1 MCFAPCAPPAN
12 SYFKNFAAFSAIF
25 SGGLALISTESQDR
39 IVEELSDYKL
49 ISSYLAGDES
59 AFEVL
64 YHRHRR
70 VLYAYLNGLLPGRQ
84 AEADEVFQ
92 LAWIKVIDQ
101 LKNYRDQGCF
111 PAWLFRIARNL
122 LIDRVRKNKQYA
134 VMVELDRED
143 VPLVAAPAGNEPW
156 RPLDEADLGTVIRT
170 ALEELPQEQREVFL
184 MRSHGE
190 LPFKEIA
197 KVQQCSINTV
207 LARMQY
213 ALKHLRACLSSLD
226 KGGLV
231 K

>member
-1 MCFAPCAPPAN
+1 M
-12 SYFKNFAAFSAIF
+12 
-25 SGGLALISTESQDR
+25 
-39 IVEELSDYKL
+39 EEYSDYQL
-49 ISSYLAGDES
+49 ICSYLAGNES
-59 AFEVL
+59 AFETL
-64 YHRHRR
+64 YYRYRR
-70 VLYAYLNGLLPGRQ
+70 VLYAYLNGLLPDRQ

-92 LAWIKVIDQ
+92 LAWIKVVDQ

-111 PAWLFRIARNL
+111 SAWLFRIARNL
-122 LIDRVRKNKQYA
+122 LIDRFRKNKTDA
-134 VMVELDRED
+134 AMVELDRED
-143 VPLVAAPAGNEPW
+143 VPLVAAPPGSEPW
-156 RPLDEADLGTVIRT
+156 RSLDEADLETVIRA
-170 ALEELPQEQREVFL
+170 ALAELPQEQREVFL

-213 ALKHLRACLSSLD
+213 ALKHLRAKLSSLD

>member
-1 MCFAPCAPPAN
+1 M
-12 SYFKNFAAFSAIF
+12 
-25 SGGLALISTESQDR
+25 
-39 IVEELSDYKL
+39 EEYSDYQL
-49 ISSYLAGDES
+49 ICSYLAGSES
-59 AFEVL
+59 AFETL

-70 VLYAYLNGLLPGRQ
+70 VLYAYLNGLLPDRR

-92 LAWIKVIDQ
+92 LTWIKVVDQ
-101 LKNYRDQGCF
+101 LQKYRDQGCF
-111 PAWLFRIARNL
+111 SAWLFRIARNL
-122 LIDRVRKNKQYA
+122 LIDRIRKKKTDA
-134 VMVELDRED
+134 AMLELDRED
-143 VPLVAAPAGNEPW
+143 VPLVSAPPGSEPW
-156 RPLDEADLGTVIRT
+156 RALDEADLGVVIRA
-170 ALEELPQEQREVFL
+170 ALEELPPEQREVFL

-213 ALKHLRACLSSLD
+213 ALKHLRAKLGSLD